1 MATAA
6 AHPKFN
12 LISSEHVVGA
22 KIYDPG
28 GKEIGEIDH
37 LMIDKI
43 SGHARYAVV
52 NFCGFMCLRP
62 GHHPLPWNALKYD
75 KEREGY
81 LANVTEKLLR
91 LRPISA
97 TIAGWIGNGRCGC
110 ISTTRRTPI
119 GRKVQRYR
127 RAVSRFGGNSSN
139 ATLEVGGAADGR
151 SAPRAR
157 GADQRATT
165 KLNAGSAGRRG
176 E

>member
-1 MATAA
+1 MATAT

-22 KIYDPG
+22 KLYDAS

-62 GHHPLPWNALKYD
+62 GHHPLPWNSLKYD

-81 LANVTEKLLR
+81 LANVTE
-91 LRPISA
+91 
-97 TIAGWIGNGRCGC
+97 
-110 ISTTRRTPI
+110 
-119 GRKVQRYR
+119 Q
-127 RAVSRFGGNSSN
+127 
-139 ATLEVGGAADGR
+139 
-151 SAPRAR
+151 
-157 GADQRATT
+157 
-165 KLNAGSAGRRG
+165 
-176 E
+176 

>member
-1 MATAA
+1 MATAT

-22 KIYDPG
+22 KIYDAS

-62 GHHPLPWNALKYD
+62 GHHPLPWNSLKYD

-81 LANVTEKLLR
+81 LANVTEQLLEAASGVVQKWPVLGNTDNKNPAAR
-91 LRPISA
+91 Q
-97 TIAGWIGNGRCGC
+97 GW
-110 ISTTRRTPI
+110 
-119 GRKVQRYR
+119 
-127 RAVSRFGGNSSN
+127 F
-139 ATLEVGGAADGR
+139 
-151 SAPRAR
+151 
-157 GADQRATT
+157 
-165 KLNAGSAGRRG
+165 
-176 E
+176 